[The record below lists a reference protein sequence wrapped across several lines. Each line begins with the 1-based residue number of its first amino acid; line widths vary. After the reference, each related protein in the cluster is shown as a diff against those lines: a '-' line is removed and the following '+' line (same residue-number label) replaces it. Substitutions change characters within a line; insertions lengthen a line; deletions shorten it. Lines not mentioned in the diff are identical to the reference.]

1 MDNKTMETIKL
12 KLPVDEI
19 RYRVYGFRVGDEK
32 IIKKN
37 EVSEDEWNYRI
48 NNLIFDHNPG
58 SEGKHC
64 ELYNNGFEVFSG
76 MLDWGCMCKH

>member
-1 MDNKTMETIKL
+1 METIKL

-19 RYRVYGFRVGDEK
+19 RYRAYGETVGEEK

-48 NNLIFDHNPG
+48 NNLIFDHTPG

>member
-1 MDNKTMETIKL
+1 METIKL

-19 RYRVYGFRVGDEK
+19 RYRAYGERVGEER

-58 SEGKHC
+58 SEGLHC
-64 ELYNNGFEVFSG
+64 KLYNNGFEVFSG
-76 MLDWGCMCKH
+76 MLDWDCIGKH

>member
-1 MDNKTMETIKL
+1 METIKL

-19 RYRVYGFRVGDEK
+19 RYCAYGETVGEEK

>member
-19 RYRVYGFRVGDEK
+19 RYRVYVETVGEEI

-48 NNLIFDHNPG
+48 NN
-58 SEGKHC
+58 
-64 ELYNNGFEVFSG
+64 
-76 MLDWGCMCKH
+76 